1 LKGFLFFTRFTETRN
16 RPKFNAHIFEVLN
29 KKIFMEYKVIPF
41 VATANQQN
49 MSSKNIAEQLDS
61 LIKAHINDGWEYVRL
76 ESVSTYIQ
84 PVEGCFGNTVK
95 PGYMTSYQMVVF
107 SKKENEKS
115 INSSY

>member
-1 LKGFLFFTRFTETRN
+1 
-16 RPKFNAHIFEVLN
+16 
-29 KKIFMEYKVIPF
+29 MEYKVIPF

-49 MSSKNIAEQLDS
+49 MSSSNIAQQLEN
-61 LIKAHINDGWEYVRL
+61 LIKVQYEQGWEFIRL

-84 PVEGCFGNTVK
+84 PINGCFGLGHK

-107 SKKENEKS
+107 SKNEKS